1 MYDILNQWIET
12 TYYFIL
18 IIYRQTQEIN
28 NLPSNSRDVYHKHN
42 MIFRYPFWDKMSYL
56 TTFSPPLI
64 LAASK
69 HLNKRLTNNINISDI
84 LSKADI
90 QSPNMAFL
98 RITIL
103 LVGAALI
110 GISYAETC
118 TSYPKGHTM
127 KKYKGPVSHII
138 SYHIVS
144 LR

>member
-1 MYDILNQWIET
+1 
-12 TYYFIL
+12 
-18 IIYRQTQEIN
+18 
-28 NLPSNSRDVYHKHN
+28 
-42 MIFRYPFWDKMSYL
+42 MSYL

-127 KKYKGPVSHII
+127 KKYTGPVSHII
-138 SYHIVS
+138 SLIPIINNLFSPKNAQRKPSFEDSPRLERTSSSKRTMTFVKK
-144 LR
+144 LQVDLKQMETNQKQAT